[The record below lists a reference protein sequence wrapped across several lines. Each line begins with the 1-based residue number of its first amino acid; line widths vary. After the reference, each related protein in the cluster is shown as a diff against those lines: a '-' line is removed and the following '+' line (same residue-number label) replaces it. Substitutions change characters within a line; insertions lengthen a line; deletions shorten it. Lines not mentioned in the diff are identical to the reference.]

1 MEGWA
6 VFRPPAT
13 ACFVPHM
20 DAYMVRGSFLPVH
33 RPSDV
38 HPARHGVD
46 VEDLHRGLVGAHTCD
61 AVADRDVIVFV

>member
-1 MEGWA
+1 
-6 VFRPPAT
+6 
-13 ACFVPHM
+13 
-20 DAYMVRGSFLPVH
+20 MVRGSFLPVH

-46 VEDLHRGLVGAHTCD
+46 VEDLHRGLVGAHTRD